1 MLRIICRTALSK
13 SQNYAVLTSSV
24 NPHHHNN
31 FTSKSNNS
39 TNKKKQPEDNKKSKS
54 KPSDA
59 STAVQSESATSVEEM
74 ELARARARRLAE
86 DDRDTFLDV
95 GPNNRPLFTKT
106 PSLSLLTRK
115 DACTYFK
122 FSEEELN
129 EVLPEGLPTGMLE
142 EFKESMRHALL
153 VRQSFLDLRDN
164 FRRIVDPPMLSS
176 NGPKVRKQVVLDGPR
191 SCGKSIMFAMLVHW
205 ARDEGWLVFYVPR
218 GREWTHGG
226 YFYKNPQTG
235 LWDTPLQVEHV
246 LKARILSYMV

>member
-1 MLRIICRTALSK
+1 MLQCALRKVQYSLATSIQVPPSRPSSSPQRLAEIICRTALSK

-31 FTSKSNNS
+31 FSSKSNNS

-59 STAVQSESATSVEEM
+59 SAAVRSESATSVEEM

-86 DDRDTFLDV
+86 DDRDTSLDV

-122 FSEEELN
+122 FRYHIN
-129 EVLPEGLPTGMLE
+129 GYVTGN
-142 EFKESMRHALL
+142 S
-153 VRQSFLDLRDN
+153 
-164 FRRIVDPPMLSS
+164 
-176 NGPKVRKQVVLDGPR
+176 
-191 SCGKSIMFAMLVHW
+191 
-205 ARDEGWLVFYVPR
+205 
-218 GREWTHGG
+218 
-226 YFYKNPQTG
+226 
-235 LWDTPLQVEHV
+235 
-246 LKARILSYMV
+246 